1 MNMKQI
7 NIKLNYFE
15 FGYLYASIKHTSWN
29 KMPRT
34 LWLKLK
40 IISSV
45 AHFGYRELNDQA
57 RKDTEKY
64 TKELNELEGKESK
77 PIEVEH
83 GRSIYLWESMCAV
96 FSTKGK
102 VKTYSAKKLLEMYIK
117 RQIKT
122 RRTKYVAFVKAN
134 PERALTT
141 AKEVL
146 KLRKGGKYEKLK

>member
-15 FGYLYASIKHTSWN
+15 FGCLYASIKHTSWD

-40 IISSV
+40 IV
-45 AHFGYRELNDQA
+45 ASAAYFGHHKLNDQA
-57 RKDTEKY
+57 KKDAERY

-77 PIEVEH
+77 SIEVKHE
-83 GRSIYLWESMCAV
+83 RSIYLWESMCAV

-102 VKTYSAKKLLEMYIK
+102 VKTYSAKKLLEMYVK
-117 RQIKT
+117 RQIKMG
-122 RRTKYVAFVKAN
+122 RTKYVAFVRAN

-146 KLRKGGKYEKLK
+146 KLRKRD